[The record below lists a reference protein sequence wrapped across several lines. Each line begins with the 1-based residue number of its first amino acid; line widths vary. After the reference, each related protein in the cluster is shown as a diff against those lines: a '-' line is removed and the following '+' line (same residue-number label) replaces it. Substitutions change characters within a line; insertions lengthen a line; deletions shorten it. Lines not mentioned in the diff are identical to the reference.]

1 MTPTEYEA
9 RMSRLKTDAEDACKP
24 YVRAKS
30 HYDSICEEMRNLR
43 ITYREEQAAASLPAA
58 EDGE

>member
-1 MTPTEYEA
+1 MTPDEYEA
-9 RMSRLKTDAEDACKP
+9 RMRRLKTDAEDARKA

-30 HYDSICEEMRNLR
+30 HYDAICEEMRSLR
-43 ITYREEQAAASLPAA
+43 IDWQERQAAASLPAA